1 MFVRSHTILRV
12 VACLSAA
19 CLSASCNTSD
29 ARAQQALADYQVAA
43 AGNDPQS
50 ARRALLELVSA
61 KDDVSEYWVELG
73 KVQASLGNQGDAF
86 YAFTRAYELD
96 RGNVELLSLVTQFAL
111 RAGSL
116 DIAQSR
122 AKDLEVL
129 APDDPWVKLTK
140 ASTAISQSRF
150 EEAIAASDSILA
162 TDPFNPIAA
171 VMKGRGLI
179 GLGREREAVDLLR
192 KQVQAQPS
200 DLGSLQLLTRAYER
214 ASDWKNAA
222 AAALRL
228 QQLTPADRSNSLLL
242 IRSAF
247 LSGNEKLGRAA
258 SVRLLQ
264 PNAEVGLIRDILDL
278 WGQYWRSPD
287 RLGEATS
294 LANSANG
301 LERKLAYAAF
311 LNSNGK
317 PDEAVRLSSSAATLP
332 VNAGNA
338 EANAILAD
346 AWSRMGK
353 LGPAKSRLDAI
364 IVFDPGNATALR
376 SRAEL
381 ALRTGNA
388 DAAVIDAQNLVA
400 VLPQSAKDRL
410 LLARCFTA
418 AGQDRWADRTL
429 WSAFQEIPADEQ
441 IFAALAQSRKG
452 SSDAV
457 EELREEFARQ
467 RDNKLNQGLL

>member
-1 MFVRSHTILRV
+1 LFVRSHTILRV

-29 ARAQQALADYQVAA
+29 ARAQQALADYQVASA
-43 AGNDPQS
+43 SNDLQS
-50 ARRALLELVSA
+50 ARQALLDLVSA
-61 KDDVSEYWVELG
+61 KDDVSDYWVQLG

-111 RAGSL
+111 RTGNL
-116 DIAQSR
+116 EIAQSR

-129 APDDPWVKLTK
+129 TPDDPWVKLTK
-140 ASTAISQSRF
+140 ASTAISESRF
-150 EEAIAASDSILA
+150 DEAIAASDAILA
-162 TDPFNPIAA
+162 TDSFNPIAA

-179 GLGREREAVDLLR
+179 GLGREKEAVEFLR

-200 DLGSLQLLTRAYER
+200 DIGSLQLLTRAYER
-214 ASDWKNAA
+214 ASDWKSAA

-228 QQLTPADRSNSLLL
+228 QQLSPADRDNSLLL

-258 SVRLLQ
+258 SARLLQ
-264 PNAEVGLIRDILDL
+264 PNADVGIIRDILDL
-278 WGQYWRSPD
+278 WEQYWHSPD
-287 RLGEATS
+287 RLGEAAK
-294 LANSANG
+294 LANSAVG

-311 LNSNGK
+311 LNSNGS
-317 PDEAVRLSSSAATLP
+317 PDAAVRLSAQAATLP
-332 VNAGNA
+332 VTAGNA
-338 EANAILAD
+338 NANAILAD

-353 LGPAKSRLDAI
+353 LGPAKSRLDAVI
-364 IVFDPGNATALR
+364 AFDPGNTTARR

-388 DAAVIDAQNLVA
+388 NAAVTDAQSLVTL
-400 VLPQSAKDRL
+400 LPQSAKDRL
-410 LLARCFTA
+410 LLARSFAA
-418 AGQDRWADRTL
+418 AGNARWADRTL
-429 WSAFQEIPADEQ
+429 WTAFQDIPADEQ

-452 SSDAV
+452 SSEAV
-457 EELREEFARQ
+457 QELRDEFARQ
-467 RDNKLNQGLL
+467 RDQKLSQGLL

>member
-43 AGNDPQS
+43 AGNDMQS
-50 ARRALLELVSA
+50 ARQALLKLVSA

-86 YAFTRAYELD
+86 YAFSRAYELD

-111 RAGSL
+111 RAGNL

-129 APDDPWVKLTK
+129 SPDDPWVKLTK

-150 EEAIAASDSILA
+150 DDAIAASDTILA
-162 TDPFNPIAA
+162 KDPFNPIAA
-171 VMKGRGLI
+171 VMKGRGLM
-179 GLGREREAVDLLR
+179 GLGREKEAVELLQ
-192 KQVQAQPS
+192 KQVQAQPA
-200 DLGSLQLLTRAYER
+200 DIGSLQLLTRAYER
-214 ASDWKNAA
+214 VPDWKNAA
-222 AAALRL
+222 AASLRL
-228 QQLTPADRSNSLLL
+228 QQLTPADRNNSLLL

-258 SVRLLQ
+258 SARLLR
-264 PNAEVGLIRDILDL
+264 PNAEVGTIRDILDL
-278 WGQYWRSPD
+278 WGQYWHSPD
-287 RLGEATS
+287 RLSEAAK
-294 LANSANG
+294 LANSADG

-311 LNSNGK
+311 LNSNGN
-317 PDEAVRLSSSAATLP
+317 PDEAVRLSADAATLP
-332 VNAGNA
+332 VTADNA

-364 IVFDPGNATALR
+364 IAFDPGNTTARR

-388 DAAVIDAQNLVA
+388 NAAVLDAQSLVA
-400 VLPQSAKDRL
+400 LLPQSTNDRL
-410 LLARCFTA
+410 LLARSFAA
-418 AGQDRWADRTL
+418 AGNARWADRTL
-429 WSAFQEIPADEQ
+429 WTAFQDIPADEQ

-457 EELREEFARQ
+457 QELREEFARQ